1 MATEIKIYKCNVFD
15 VFVNIIFIILNYCHN
30 FNIVRNDDSVDKNIA
45 TIV

>member
-15 VFVNIIFIILNYCHN
+15 VFCKYHIYHLKYCHN